1 MSQSGDQSVQG
12 SFEASLARLEEV
24 VRRLESQDVP
34 LEEAM
39 RLFEEGV
46 SLARACSQR
55 LNDAERK
62 IELLIER
69 EDGTYALRPFAEPSA
84 AEGDRSPGDAPK

>member
-1 MSQSGDQSVQG
+1 MSETGDRPAQG

-46 SLARACSQR
+46 ALARACSQR
-55 LNDAERK
+55 LNDAENK

-69 EDGTYALRPFAEPSA
+69 EDGSYGLRPFAQSPPSEPDKPVG
-84 AEGDRSPGDAPK
+84 EAPK